1 MGCTRMAGSDYPM
14 DTKFMTVSP
23 DVVFLWAIVV
33 EGETECDGK
42 ARFFVVSV

>member
-1 MGCTRMAGSDYPM
+1 MHKPMWFAGLEP
-14 DTKFMTVSP
+14 P

-33 EGETECDGK
+33 EGETERDGK